1 MATKQDVQAAIARYN
16 RAIGAANRQ
25 RARDI
30 ARFADL
36 MPQKDIIEATGYS
49 RETVRRLT
57 EQGRALAVPARP
69 AAAEES

>member
-1 MATKQDVQAAIARYN
+1 MATKKDVQAAIARYDK
-16 RAIGAANRQ
+16 AIGAANRQ

-49 RETVRRLT
+49 RETIRRLT
-57 EQGRALAVPARP
+57 DQGRNLATPTPPAT
-69 AAAEES
+69 EES